1 MKRTWVLGLAAL
13 CFSACGGT
21 LGPST
26 AKVAEPA
33 VAVSASAPA
42 AAEPDRTKPPAPG
55 TARPFALPAEQRLT
69 LPNGLEVVLIPRAG
83 VPSLAMRL
91 SIRAGRDA
99 SSDNVALPELTARLL
114 RDGTR
119 TQDATEIAEFAD
131 RNGLAVDAG
140 AEANRVLLSADG
152 LTQNAEAMLSVLRV
166 MAQEATFP
174 QDRVEARKKEFEG
187 ELELQASEPD
197 FHLQRLTYKV
207 LFGNHPYAAVL
218 PTAADIAKVDRKA
231 IERFY
236 KQNYGPKR
244 ARLVVV
250 GQIPEGFEAQLRAAL
265 ATWRSS
271 ASTWK
276 PAEAPRIEVCN
287 EAFVVLRPDSVQ
299 TSINWV
305 GPGVRQADPDYFN
318 TLLANQVL
326 GGNAGA
332 RLFMNLRESKS
343 YTYGAYSR
351 LSQIYGGAWFTAFSN
366 VRGPVTEGALT
377 EFRNEFA
384 RMAEGTIEE
393 KELAGA
399 VDYLAGIFPI
409 QIEEN
414 GPLADVVLRTL
425 DQGLQVDYLKS
436 YRDRVRGVT
445 RAQAEQAARRNMSG
459 TALSLIMVG
468 TEEQTVANAKAQSS
482 KVNIYDL
489 DGKKVRE
496 EAGNLARLC
505 TGR

>member
-1 MKRTWVLGLAAL
+1 M
-13 CFSACGGT
+13 
-21 LGPST
+21 
-26 AKVAEPA
+26 
-33 VAVSASAPA
+33 
-42 AAEPDRTKPPAPG
+42 
-55 TARPFALPAEQRLT
+55 
-69 LPNGLEVVLIPRAG
+69 
-83 VPSLAMRL
+83 
-91 SIRAGRDA
+91 
-99 SSDNVALPELTARLL
+99 
-114 RDGTR
+114 
-119 TQDATEIAEFAD
+119 
-131 RNGLAVDAG
+131 DAG

-166 MAQEATFP
+166 MAQEAAFP

-207 LFGNHPYAAVL
+207 LFGSHPYAAVL
-218 PTAADIAKVDRKA
+218 PTAADIAKVDRRA

-299 TSINWV
+299 TNINWV

-384 RMAEGTIEE
+384 RMAEGTIED

-468 TEEQTVANAKAQSS
+468 TEEQTVANAKVQSS

>member
-21 LGPST
+21 LGPAT

-33 VAVSASAPA
+33 VATSAASPA

-114 RDGTR
+114 RDGTKS
-119 TQDATEIAEFAD
+119 QDATELAEFAD

-166 MAQEATFP
+166 MAQEAAFP

-207 LFGNHPYAAVL
+207 LFGSHPYAAVL
-218 PTAADIAKVDRKA
+218 PTASDIAKVDRKA

-250 GQIPEGFEAQLRAAL
+250 GQIPEGFEAQLRAA
-265 ATWRSS
+265 
-271 ASTWK
+271 

-299 TSINWV
+299 TNINWV

-384 RMAEGTIEE
+384 RMAEGTIED

-425 DQGLQVDYLKS
+425 DQGLELDYLKS
-436 YRDRVRGVT
+436 YRDHVRGVT
-445 RAQAEQAARRNMSG
+445 RAQAETAARRNMSG

>member
-1 MKRTWVLGLAAL
+1 MKRTWVLGLTAL
-13 CFSACGGT
+13 FMTACGGT
-21 LGPST
+21 LGPVT
-26 AKVAEPA
+26 AKVPEPA
-33 VAVSASAPA
+33 VAVATVAAPA
-42 AAEPDRTKPPAPG
+42 GPDRTKPPAPG
-55 TARPFALPAEQRLT
+55 KARPFALPAEQRLT
-69 LPNGLEVVLIPRAG
+69 LPNGLEVVLVPRDG

-99 SSDNVALPELTARLL
+99 SSDNVALAELTARLL

-119 TQDATEIAEFAD
+119 TEDATEIAAFAD

-140 AEANRVLLSADG
+140 VEANRVVLSADG
-152 LTQNAEAMLSVLRV
+152 LTQNAEAMLSVLRL
-166 MAQEATFP
+166 MAQEAAFP
-174 QDRVEARKKEFEG
+174 QDRVAARKKEYAG
-187 ELELQASEPD
+187 ELELEASEPD

-207 LFGNHPYAAVL
+207 LFGKHPFAAVL
-218 PTAADIAKVDRKA
+218 PSEADIEKVDRKA

-236 KQNYGPKR
+236 EQNYGPKR

-250 GQIPEGFEAQLRAAL
+250 GQIPDGFEAQLRAAL

-271 ASTWK
+271 ASAWRPPK
-276 PAEAPRIEVCN
+276 PPLIEVCN

-299 TSINWV
+299 TNINWV
-305 GPGVRQADPDYFN
+305 GPGIRQADPEYFHA
-318 TLLANQVL
+318 LLANQVL

-366 VRGPVTEGALT
+366 VRGPVTAGALT

-384 RMAEGTIEE
+384 RMAEGTIDD

-414 GPLADVVLRTL
+414 GPLADVMLRTL
-425 DQGLQVDYLKS
+425 DQGLELDYLKT
-436 YRDRVRGVT
+436 YRERVRGVT
-445 RAQAEQAARRNMSG
+445 REQAETAARRNMSG
-459 TALSLIMVG
+459 TAFSLIMVG

-482 KVNIYDL
+482 KVNVYDL
-489 DGKKVRE
+489 DGKKIRE
-496 EAGNLARLC
+496 EAGSLARLC